1 MDYEEMGLFPG
12 KIIKEFEL
20 ERIRVPLNIMGKDVN
35 IDKGQSKKE
44 GTKQGK
50 NHFDIA
56 MA

>member
-1 MDYEEMGLFPG
+1 MGLFPG